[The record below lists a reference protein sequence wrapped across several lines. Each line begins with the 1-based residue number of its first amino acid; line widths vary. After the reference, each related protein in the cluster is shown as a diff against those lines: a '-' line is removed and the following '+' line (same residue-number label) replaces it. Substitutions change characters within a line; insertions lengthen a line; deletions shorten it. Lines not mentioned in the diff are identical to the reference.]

1 MRLGI
6 SSWAYPWSLGVP
18 GAPPQQPMTARDLV
32 REAARLEVGVLQIAD
47 NLPLQDLTDA
57 DLQGLRSLADDHGVS
72 LELGT
77 RGIAPALLQRYLQI
91 ALVLGSPL
99 VRTVIDIATHQ
110 PAADEIVATLR
121 PVLRDYERAGVTLA
135 IENHDRF
142 KARDLVRILQRLNS
156 PAVGIC
162 LDTANSLGALEG
174 TEAVLAALVP
184 WTVNLHVK
192 DIAILRTNRGLGFVV
207 EGRPA
212 GAGMLDIP
220 ALLALLAAHGR
231 DPNAIIE
238 LWPPEQD
245 TLEETIALE
254 RRWVERSVAYMR
266 GLIKE

>member
-1 MRLGI
+1 MKLGV
-6 SSWAYPWSLGVP
+6 SSYAYPWAVGVA
-18 GAPPQQPMTARDLV
+18 GAAPAHPTTAADLV
-32 REAARLEVGVLQIAD
+32 REAKRLGVHVLQLAD
-47 NLPLQDLTDA
+47 NLPLDRLTDA
-57 DLQGLRSLADDHGVS
+57 ELQHLTALAHESGVDLEV
-72 LELGT
+72 GT
-77 RGIAPALLQRYLQI
+77 RGITPDLLQRYLSI
-91 ALVLGSPL
+91 ALTIGSPL
-99 VRTVIDIATHQ
+99 VRTVIDTATHQ
-110 PAADEIVATLR
+110 PDADEIVATLR

-156 PAVGIC
+156 PAVGVC